1 MKRSPKW
8 NNPIPAAL
16 LRHAATLAKAP
27 YYLEDLD
34 KLAAELNVSSNKVEI
49 MH

>member
-1 MKRSPKW
+1 MEWVQMEQPHTNRTASPC
-8 NNPIPAAL
+8 
-16 LRHAATLAKAP
+16 TLAKAP

-49 MH
+49 MN